1 MLNFSTPGARRG
13 AAVAAVFVSVFTA
26 ACSSDSDGKTDCTAA
41 FKQAIQCFD
50 LSISLRQ
57 KLIADI
63 QAGPGTDATK
73 TRLAASHQRTIDAAM
88 ADREECRQNVSA
100 LERRGTQ

>member
-1 MLNFSTPGARRG
+1 MDFGRCD
-13 AAVAAVFVSVFTA
+13 AAQYLGRVRVQQRKVPEAL
-26 ACSSDSDGKTDCTAA
+26 AA

-50 LSISLRQ
+50 LSITVRE

-73 TRLAASHQRTIDAAM
+73 TRLAATHQRAIDAAV
-88 ADREECRQNVSA
+88 ADREECRQNMA
-100 LERRGTQ
+100 AIEKRGTQ